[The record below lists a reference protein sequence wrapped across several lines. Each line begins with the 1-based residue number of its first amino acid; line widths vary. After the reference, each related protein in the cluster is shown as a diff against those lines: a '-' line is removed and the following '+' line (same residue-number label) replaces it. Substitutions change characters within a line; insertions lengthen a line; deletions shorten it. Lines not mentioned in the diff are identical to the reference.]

1 MSKFAC
7 VGDDI
12 DQLLTKNGKPIPR
25 NEDPIEP
32 TPTADPG
39 KPVPAIRIAIQ
50 NQVGTTKIINFETY
64 VDQITPVHVING
76 LMDRLMEVSDRQT
89 RRYELIDLKAH
100 LLRTENEVRGM
111 YDMKAAHE
119 QLLVPKEVDGRRN
132 GVVSNKAKIEAEVK
146 NYENSIVERKKFIQ
160 KLKLDIADR
169 EKAFA

>member
-7 VGDDI
+7 VGDEEKD
-12 DQLLTKNGKPIPR
+12 KVVNVPCPP
-25 NEDPIEP
+25 EEP

-64 VDQITPVHVING
+64 VDQITPVTV
-76 LMDRLMEVSDRQT
+76 LDALLDRLMEASDRQV
-89 RRYELIDLKAH
+89 RKYELVDLKNN
-100 LLRTENEVRGM
+100 LLQRENELRGL

-119 QLLVPKEVDGRRN
+119 ALLVPKEVEGRRN
-132 GVVSNKAKIEAEVK
+132 GVVTNESKIKAEVK
-146 NYENSIVERKKFIQ
+146 NYENSIAERKKFIQ

-169 EKAFA
+169 EKALA